1 MAVSHYFTIISNFLS
16 ANLDRVLLA
25 LTAVSLFTLVVF
37 IFVNIKLSAVIR
49 RYNQLMSGMEGKNLE
64 ELLMSHIANVRE
76 VKADIDLL
84 KDKVKELEQEGKL
97 AIKKIYMKRYNAFPD
112 IGSDL
117 SFSVIFLNDHNT
129 GVLIT
134 SIYARDENR
143 IYLKPIVNGSCDY
156 SLSPEEKEVVC
167 RALSG

>member
-1 MAVSHYFTIISNFLS
+1 MAVSDYIAIINDFLS
-16 ANLDRVLLA
+16 VNLDKVLLA

-37 IFVNIKLSAVIR
+37 IFVNIKLSAVTR

-64 ELLMSHIANVRE
+64 ELLMSHIADVGK
-76 VKADIDLL
+76 VKDDMDRL
-84 KDKVKELEQEGKL
+84 KDKMQELEKEGKL

-156 SLSPEEKEVVC
+156 SLSPEEKEIVS
-167 RALSG
+167 RAISG

>member
-1 MAVSHYFTIISNFLS
+1 
-16 ANLDRVLLA
+16 
-25 LTAVSLFTLVVF
+25 
-37 IFVNIKLSAVIR
+37 
-49 RYNQLMSGMEGKNLE
+49 
-64 ELLMSHIANVRE
+64 
-76 VKADIDLL
+76 
-84 KDKVKELEQEGKL
+84 
-97 AIKKIYMKRYNAFPD
+97 MKRYNAFPD

-156 SLSPEEKEVVC
+156 SLSPEEKEIVS
-167 RALSG
+167 RAISG

>member
-156 SLSPEEKEVVC
+156 SLSPEEKEIVS
-167 RALSG
+167 RAISG